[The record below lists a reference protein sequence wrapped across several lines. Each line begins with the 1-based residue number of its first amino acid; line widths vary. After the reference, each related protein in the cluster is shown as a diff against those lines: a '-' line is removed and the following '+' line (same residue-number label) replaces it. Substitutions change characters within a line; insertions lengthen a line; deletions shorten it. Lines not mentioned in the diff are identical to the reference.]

1 MKYISN
7 NPQKYKILKDF
18 VKSNR
23 QELTYPEKIIWNL
36 LRRNNLGFK
45 FRRQHAI
52 ADYIVDFISLEL
64 KLVIEIDGESHNYS
78 KEYDDL
84 RTEILNSTGYKVI
97 RFTND
102 EVVAQGNFVE
112 SQIRSQVE
120 ECKTSLRLS
129 PKGESEKKKR

>member
-18 VKSNR
+18 VKINR

-97 RFTND
+97 RFSND
-102 EVVAQGNFVE
+102 EVVTQGNLVE

-129 PKGESEKKKR
+129 PKGEREKKKR